1 MIRFSLRC
9 DREHR
14 FDAWFG
20 SGADFDRLR
29 ASGHVACAVC
39 GGTAVEKDLMAP
51 GIAGTSRAEPDLSAP
66 ASAAEQ
72 ALKELRRKIEAGSEN
87 VGKEFAAEARRI
99 HEGEAPKR
107 AIIGEA
113 RLADAKALVDD
124 GVPVA
129 PLPWSSRKT
138 N

>member
-20 SGADFDRLR
+20 SGADFDRLL

-39 GGTAVEKDLMAP
+39 GRTEIEKDLMAP
-51 GIAGTSRAEPDLSAP
+51 GIAGPARAAPDLAAP

-72 ALKELRRKIEAGSEN
+72 ALRELRRKIEAASEN
-87 VGKEFAAEARRI
+87 VGRDFAAEARRI
-99 HEGEAPKR
+99 HDGEAPKR

-113 RLADAKALVDD
+113 RIADARALVED
-124 GVPVA
+124 GVPIA

>member
-9 DREHR
+9 DRDHR

-20 SGADFDRLR
+20 SGADFDRLL

-39 GGTAVEKDLMAP
+39 GGTGIEKDLMAP
-51 GIAGTSRAEPDLSAP
+51 GIAGSARPAPDLSAP
-66 ASAAEQ
+66 ASAAER
-72 ALKELRRKIEAGSEN
+72 ALKDLRKKIEANSEN
-87 VGKEFAAEARRI
+87 VGRDFAAEARRI

-113 RLADAKALVDD
+113 RIADAKALVDD
-124 GVPVA
+124 GVPIA